1 MDDSPLLLFP
11 VLPRGQRC
19 CEYFSCPF
27 PHHHLV
33 PLGSETCIL
42 RCDTTVMALT
52 APCNLP
58 QLFCEMCTLVSMK
71 PLLSR
76 CLIMFQG
83 QPLEIQTQYKNHFSP
98 HKNTKLWTLFSS
110 RHRVGPLSLIT
121 EGISAVRQFSCT
133 AVLRETSVFN
143 IVYGPHAGIYT

>member
-11 VLPRGQRC
+11 VLPRGQRR

-42 RCDTTVMALT
+42 GCDTTVMALT
-52 APCNLP
+52 APCNP
-58 QLFCEMCTLVSMK
+58 PRLFCQMCTSVSMK

-98 HKNTKLWTLFSS
+98 TKTL
-110 RHRVGPLSLIT
+110 
-121 EGISAVRQFSCT
+121 SCGRCS
-133 AVLRETSVFN
+133 VLDTGLARC
-143 IVYGPHAGIYT
+143 P